1 MKLTDPIIKAS
12 KPKSTPYKLS
22 DGSGLFLLIQPNGSR
37 WWRYR
42 YRFNGKEKMHSLGT
56 YPKVTLKEARN
67 LRVTASELLKQGID
81 PSENKQEQKRIKA
94 ILAENSFESVAH
106 SWWNNWKTSKT
117 ERHAGYTIRRLEA
130 DVFPEIG
137 SSPIEKITAPELL
150 RVIKKIQSRG
160 AIDIAKRALNTCN
173 QIFRYAVAHGL
184 AERNPAADI
193 KPADVLQSTVKKNY
207 SRIEAKELPELL
219 TKINEYDG
227 QPLTKLALKLMVL
240 TFVRTS
246 ELIGARWDEIEPE
259 LWRIP
264 PERMK
269 MRTPHIVPLS
279 IEAIVGLGEVKKY
292 SSHSEFLFPGEVNPK
307 KSMSNNTILY
317 ALYRMGYHS
326 RMTGHGFRG
335 LASTILHEQG
345 YEHHLIELQ
354 LAHTERN
361 AVSAAYNHAQYLEP
375 RRQLMQEW
383 ANYLVSMGLNIP

>member
-12 KPKSTPYKLS
+12 KPSQSPYKLS
-22 DGSGLFLLIQPNGSR
+22 DGNGLLLLINPNGSR
-37 WWRYR
+37 WWRWRYR
-42 YRFNGKEKMHSLGT
+42 YNGKEKMLSLGT

-67 LRVTASELLKQGID
+67 LRVTFSKLLDQGID
-81 PSENKQEQKRIKA
+81 PSQHKQEQKQTTGDNFQSIA
-94 ILAENSFESVAH
+94 MD
-106 SWWNNWKTSKT
+106 WWNNWKTNKT
-117 ERHAGYTIRRLEA
+117 ERHAGYTLRRLES

-137 SSPIEKITAPELL
+137 SLPIKKITAPDLL
-150 RVIKKIQSRG
+150 RLVKKIQSRG

-173 QIFRYAVAHGL
+173 QIFRYSVAHGL
-184 AERNPAADI
+184 TDRNPAADI
-193 KPADVLQSTVKKNY
+193 KPSDVLQSTVKKNY
-207 SRIEAKELPELL
+207 ARIEQKDLPELL
-219 TKINEYDG
+219 TKINKYDG

-246 ELIGARWDEIEPE
+246 ELRGARWDEIELDNK

-264 PERMK
+264 AERMK

-279 IEAIVGLGEVKKY
+279 NQAIVVVQCIQKY
-292 SSHSEFLFPGEVNPK
+292 SSHSEFLFPGERNPQK
-307 KSMSNNTILY
+307 PMSNNTLLY

-354 LAHTERN
+354 LAHAERN
-361 AVSAAYNHAQYLEP
+361 AVSAAYNHATYLEP
-375 RRQLMQEW
+375 RKKLMQHW
-383 ANYLVSMGLNIP
+383 ADYLESLGLVFP

>member
-22 DGSGLFLLIQPNGSR
+22 DGNGLFLLIQPNGSR

-42 YRFNGKEKMHSLGT
+42 YRFNGKEKMLSLGT
-56 YPKVTLKEARN
+56 YPDVTLKEARN
-67 LRVTASELLKQGID
+67 LRVTASDLLKQGVD

-106 SWWNNWKTSKT
+106 SWFNSWKTNKT

-137 SSPIEKITAPELL
+137 SSPIEKITAPDLL

-184 AERNPAADI
+184 AERNPASDI

-207 SRIEAKELPELL
+207 ARIEQKDLPELL
-219 TKINEYDG
+219 TRINEYDG
-227 QPLTKLALKLMVL
+227 QPLTRLALKMMVL

-246 ELIGARWDEIEPE
+246 ELIGARWDEIELDAG

-264 PERMK
+264 AERMK

-279 IEAIVGLGEVKKY
+279 SKAIVVLGDIKKY
-292 SSHSEFLFPGEVNPK
+292 SGHSELLFPGEQNPK

-317 ALYRMGYHS
+317 ALYRMGYRS

-345 YEHHLIELQ
+345 YDHHLIELQ
-354 LAHTERN
+354 LAHTERD
-361 AVSAAYNHAQYLEP
+361 AVSAAYNHATYLEP
-375 RRQLMQEW
+375 RKKLMQDW
-383 ANYLVSMGLNIP
+383 ADYLESLGLR

>member
-12 KPKSTPYKLS
+12 KPSLSPRKLS
-22 DGSGLFLLIQPNGSR
+22 DGNGLLLLINPNGSK

-42 YRFNGKEKMHSLGT
+42 YRYNGKEKMLSLGT

-67 LRVTASELLKQGID
+67 LRVTYSKLLDQGID
-81 PSENKQEQKRIKA
+81 PAQHKKETKRFT
-94 ILAENSFESVAH
+94 NFQSVAMD
-106 SWWNNWKTSKT
+106 WWNNWKANKT
-117 ERHAGYTIRRLEA
+117 ERHAGYTIRRLES

-137 SSPIEKITAPELL
+137 SLSIKKINAPDLL
-150 RVIKKIQSRG
+150 RLVKKIQSRG
-160 AIDIAKRALNTCN
+160 AIDIAKRALSTCN

-184 AERNPAADI
+184 TDRNPAADI
-193 KPADVLQSTVKKNY
+193 KISDTLQSTVKKNY

-219 TKINEYDG
+219 ININNYDG
-227 QPLTKLALKLMVL
+227 QPITKLALKLMAL

-246 ELIGARWDEIEPE
+246 ELRGARWEEIELDHK

-279 IEAIVGLGEVKKY
+279 NQATVCIQSLQQY
-292 SSHSEFLFPGEVNPK
+292 SSHSEFLLPGERNPK
-307 KSMSNNTILY
+307 QCISNNTILY

-345 YEHHLIELQ
+345 MEHHLIELQ

-361 AVSAAYNHAQYLEP
+361 AVSAAYNHATYLEP
-375 RRQLMQEW
+375 RRKLMQHW
-383 ANYLVSMGLNIP
+383 ANYLESLGLVFP